1 MMQLTNNE
9 ILYDIIV
16 AKVLKSKLFPSY
28 AKRFRS
34 LLVPLQPNFKESY
47 KE

>member
-16 AKVLKSKLFPSY
+16 AKVLKSKLFSELRKKISFFISTF
-28 AKRFRS
+28 AAEF
-34 LLVPLQPNFKESY
+34 
-47 KE
+47 